1 MRYLKIALGTIG
13 LIASLLGIVW
23 VLQGVNVLPGSFMTG
38 DIRWAYRG
46 AVVGIV
52 GAALL
57 WWALRTPGIWRGVLG
72 CFGVFIALQGII
84 FFLQGINLLQGSSM
98 MSGNIRWAYWGGLLA
113 VIGIGLLLLSRR
125 KREVAV
131 AQ

>member
-1 MRYLKIALGTIG
+1 MKYLKIALGTIG

-23 VLQGVNVLPGSFMTG
+23 ILQGVNILPGSFMTG

-72 CFGVFIALQGII
+72 SFGVFIALQGII
-84 FFLQGINLLQGSSM
+84 FFLQGINVLPGSM
-98 MSGNIRWAYWGGLLA
+98 MTGDIRWAYRGGVLA

-125 KREVAV
+125 KRQVAV
-131 AQ
+131 A

>member
-1 MRYLKIALGTIG
+1 MKYLKIALGTIG

-23 VLQGVNVLPGSFMTG
+23 ILQGVNILPGSFMTG

-57 WWALRTPGIWRGVLG
+57 WWTLRTPGIWRGVLG

-84 FFLQGINLLQGSSM
+84 FFLQGINVLPGSM
-98 MSGNIRWAYWGGLLA
+98 MTGDIRWAYRGGVLA

-125 KREVAV
+125 KRQVAV
-131 AQ
+131 A